1 MQPDTK
7 PCASCSNVTAADARF
22 CSFCGA
28 PVANVQRPP
37 NPDGGGENRQLTV
50 IFCDL
55 VGSTALS
62 NRFDAE
68 DLRDVIRQYQEICAD
83 AIEARDGR
91 IGQYLGDGV
100 MAYFGY
106 PKASESAAIHATDA
120 ALDIVAGVAKARETL
135 MRRSGIEFAIRIALH
150 TGRVLIGEMGAG
162 QTRDRHALTGAA
174 PNLAARL
181 EQVAPR
187 NGIAISAQTAALV
200 SDAFE
205 IETLGA
211 HDLKGFPGP
220 VEAFRVLR
228 RRWTMPV
235 IPVRQAPLIGR
246 ERELERLAVA
256 WQAVGRNSSRR
267 LSIVAEPGMGKSS
280 VAAAFLSSN
289 GIAPDCVLEIAGT
302 LRDRN
307 TPFACLRQAIER
319 WTGLGAIHAAG
330 SPAEQVARWF
340 GVEEPSRSSH
350 AQTFLQLLDGAIE
363 EGREGRARVLA
374 ACRARIA
381 SFGRPMLIIAED
393 AHWIDPSTAEMVE
406 RIAAE
411 ADRGMLLRL
420 SRPGEEGEG
429 TPAPDDDDDLILLGR
444 LAPGACRRLIES
456 VAGAPVEAGLVKLIT
471 DVSGGLPLFVEEF
484 TKSLI
489 ESAVVSRVRGVFRP
503 TNLHTTV
510 ATPASILDLITVRL
524 DALGEAKALAQVC
537 AVLGRSFDR
546 AALAAVSGEPEA
558 RLEAMIPRLIEAG
571 ILLREWSGRLT
582 FRHALFQTAAYESLV
597 KGERQACHCRFLDW
611 MQDRPNRVAA
621 TPPETTG
628 FHLEACGRHAEA
640 VECYMQAGMLAE
652 RASASLEAATHFRK
666 CCDLI
671 EKVPDRAA
679 LGALPLRAQVKLA
692 GALLSARGAGATE
705 TRDAYDAAIRLA
717 EGLPESEWHFAAY
730 WGWWRVSDSFA
741 TMAKRGNWL
750 VEKSRSMQG
759 LEFKLQA
766 QHCVWANAFQTGEFD
781 TSIRSARDGLE
792 LYEVGGFDETPTFY
806 GGHDCKV
813 CALGE
818 IALASWLKG
827 AGDAATQ
834 PIDAAVAHAED
845 LEHLGSLLHA
855 LDIAV
860 TLHHYRRDAGTA
872 LAVAERL
879 IALAKANDLDEYR
892 AKGEIFL
899 GWVQIETGQ
908 TREGLARVDAGF
920 AIMQQIG
927 TPEDFPV
934 YQCIRAAALGQL
946 GDPDAAAAALR
957 SGQAVIDAEGVNY
970 WGAEIARLEA
980 LIEMMR
986 PGGDPATV
994 AAHLDDARALAEKQ
1008 GALALELRA
1017 CLTGLDWA
1025 RGQGG
1030 AVGEAVEALRAVRNR
1045 FAPEA
1050 TGRELAAADAA
1061 LAPGTPA

>member
-7 PCASCSNVTAADARF
+7 PCASCGTVLATDARF

-28 PVANVQRPP
+28 PVANAQRPP
-37 NPDGGGENRQLTV
+37 TPDGGGENRQLTV

-68 DLRDVIRQYQEICAD
+68 DLRDVIRTYQEICAD

-120 ALDIVAGVAKARETL
+120 ALDIIAGVTRARHTL
-135 MRRSGIEFAIRIALH
+135 MRRSGVEFATRIALH

-162 QTRDRHALTGAA
+162 RTRDRHALTGSA

-181 EQVAPR
+181 EQVAPK

-205 IETLGA
+205 IESLGA
-211 HDLKGFPGP
+211 HELKGFAGP
-220 VEAFRVLR
+220 VEAFCVLR
-228 RRWTMPV
+228 RRWTTPV

-256 WQAVGRNSSRR
+256 WHAMGDDDSRR
-267 LSIVAEPGMGKSS
+267 MAIVAEPGMGKSS
-280 VAAAFLSSN
+280 VAAAFLAAN

-307 TPFACLRQAIER
+307 TPFACLRRAIER

-330 SPAEQVARWF
+330 SPEEQVARWF
-340 GVEEPSRSSH
+340 GVEKSALSIH

-381 SFGRPMLIIAED
+381 SFGRPMLIVAED
-393 AHWIDPSTAEMVE
+393 AHWIDPSTAEMIE

-411 ADRGMLLRL
+411 AQGAMLLCL
-420 SRPGEEGEG
+420 SRPGEEGEDA
-429 TPAPDDDDDLILLGR
+429 PAAEGEDLIMLGK
-444 LAPGACRRLIES
+444 LDAGACRRLIEDI
-456 VAGAPVEAGLVKLIT
+456 AGGPVEAGLIKLIT
-471 DVSGGLPLFVEEF
+471 DVSDGLPLFVEEF

-489 ESAVVSRVRGVFRP
+489 ESAAVSRVRGVFRP
-503 TNLHTTV
+503 TNLHTRV

-524 DALGEAKALAQVC
+524 DGLGDAKSLAQVC

-558 RLEAMIPRLIEAG
+558 RLEAMIERLIAAG

-597 KGERQACHCRFLDW
+597 KGERQACHGRFLEW
-611 MQDRPNRVAA
+611 VQDRPNRVEA

-628 FHLEACGRHAEA
+628 FHLEACGRYPEA
-640 VECYMQAGMLAE
+640 VACYMEAGILAE

-671 EKVPDRAA
+671 EKIPDPAT
-679 LGALPLRAQVKLA
+679 LGAVPLQAQVKLA

-705 TRDAYDAAIRLA
+705 TRDAYDTAIRLA

-766 QHCVWANAFQTGEFD
+766 QHCVWANAFQIGEFD
-781 TSIRSARDGLE
+781 ASIRSARDGLG
-792 LYEVGGFDETPTFY
+792 LYDAGGFDETPTFY

-827 AGDAATQ
+827 AGDAATL
-834 PIDAAVAHAED
+834 PIEAAIAHAEHLD
-845 LEHLGSLLHA
+845 HLGSLLHA

-860 TLHHYRRDAGTA
+860 TLHHYRRDTVAA

-879 IALAKANDLDEYR
+879 IALATANDLDEYR
-892 AKGEIFL
+892 AKGEIFA
-899 GWVQIETGQ
+899 GWVQIEAGQ
-908 TREGLARVDAGF
+908 TRQGLARVDAGF

-946 GDPDAAAAALR
+946 GEPDAAAAALR

-980 LIEMMR
+980 TIEMMR
-986 PGGDPATV
+986 PNGDPATV
-994 AAHLDDARALAEKQ
+994 AAHLDDARALAGRQ

-1017 CLTGLDWA
+1017 CLTGFDWVRN
-1025 RGQGG
+1025 RGSG
-1030 AVGEAVEALRAVRNR
+1030 AGEAVVALRSVRER

-1050 TGRELAAADAA
+1050 TGHELAAADAA
-1061 LAPGTPA
+1061 LAVGALA